1 MNNLTV
7 KGSQKFMGKE
17 IPVVAGGFGENAKC
31 VSDKTVAEVH
41 GIEIKHVRELINRNI
56 KRFKLAV
63 DIIDLKAIV
72 LNDNNLE
79 SSRSER
85 PHFKSC
91 ALDAQHLLE
100 QLGYTQMQISK
111 SEHIYMLSE
120 RGYAKLIKIMDT
132 DLAWEIHD
140 KLMDEYFQMKE
151 EKKRSALTGEP
162 KRPALSSVNMMVKN
176 ITGTLQ
182 KAGVD
187 NLYIAAEVKRIYT
200 DAGYP
205 VNAPLITDKETMP
218 KLYDCTEMA
227 KELGIYSA
235 SGKPHSQAVGAIIK
249 NLDVPDSEI
258 VKTAFSRNGHEDVTV
273 QYKPSVLE
281 NVKAWLEERDYP
293 SKISYINSK
302 GRLTTYTVLYREIS

>member
-1 MNNLTV
+1 MNELRV
-7 KGSQKFMGKE
+7 SGSQKFMGKE
-17 IPVVAGGFGENAKC
+17 IPVIAGGFGEKEKC
-31 VSDKTVAEVH
+31 VSDKTVAEIHKMEVWN
-41 GIEIKHVRELINRNI
+41 IRARITDNI
-56 KRFKLAV
+56 KRFK
-63 DIIDLKAIV
+63 DGIDYIDMKQRLYQTKTSEKEHAYETST
-72 LNDNNLE
+72 LE
-79 SSRSER
+79 
-85 PHFKSC
+85 
-91 ALDAQHLLE
+91 LL
-100 QLGYTQMQISK
+100 QSLGYAKQSITQA
-111 SEHIYMLSE
+111 EHIYILSE

-140 KLMDEYFQMKE
+140 KLMDEYFRMKE
-151 EKKRSALTGEP
+151 EKKRSALAGEP

-187 NLYIAAEVKRIYT
+187 DLYIAAEVKRIYT

-227 KELGIYSA
+227 KELGIYST
-235 SGKPHSQAVGAIIK
+235 SGNPHSQAVGAIIK

-281 NVKAWLEERDYP
+281 DVKVWLEGHDYP
-293 SKISYINSK
+293 TKISYTSSK
-302 GRLTTYTVLYREIS
+302 GRLTTYTVSYQGIK

>member
-1 MNNLTV
+1 MNELKVT
-7 KGSQKFMGKE
+7 GSQKFMGKE
-17 IPVVAGGFGENAKC
+17 IPVVAGGFGKKEKC
-31 VSDKTVAEVH
+31 VSDKTVAEIH
-41 GIEIKHVRELINRNI
+41 GMNVFDVRRRITDNI
-56 KRFKLAV
+56 KRFKENI
-63 DIIDLKAIV
+63 DYIDLIKRMREMQTLKECAYEAST
-72 LNDNNLE
+72 LE
-79 SSRSER
+79 
-85 PHFKSC
+85 
-91 ALDAQHLLE
+91 LL
-100 QLGYTQMQISK
+100 QSLGYAKQSISQA
-111 SEHIYMLSE
+111 EHIYILSE

-151 EKKRSALTGEP
+151 EKKRGTLAGEP

-187 NLYIAAEVKRIYT
+187 DLYIAAEVKRIYT

-227 KELGIYSA
+227 KELGIYSTG
-235 SGKPHSQAVGAIIK
+235 GKPHSQAVGAIIK

-281 NVKAWLEERDYP
+281 SVKVWMEERDYP
-293 SKISYINSK
+293 TKISYVNSK
-302 GRLTTYTVLYREIS
+302 GRLTTCTVSYQEVS

>member
-1 MNNLTV
+1 MNKLRV
-7 KGSQKFMGKE
+7 SGSQKFMGRE
-17 IPVVAGGFGENAKC
+17 IPVVAGGFGEKSKC
-31 VSDKTVAEVH
+31 VSDKTVAEIH
-41 GIEIKHVRELINRNI
+41 GVPVTEIRKTIGRNES
-56 KRFKLAV
+56 RFKEGI
-63 DIIDLKAIV
+63 DFIDLKIV
-72 LNDNNLE
+72 GDEITN
-79 SSRSER
+79 
-85 PHFKSC
+85 K
-91 ALDAQHLLE
+91 
-100 QLGYTQMQISK
+100 LGYTQMQISK
-111 SEHIYMLSE
+111 AEHIFLFSE

-151 EKKRSALTGEP
+151 EKKRSTLAGEP

-187 NLYIAAEVKRIYT
+187 DLYIAAEVKRIYT

-205 VNAPLITDKETMP
+205 VNAPLVTDKETMP

-293 SKISYINSK
+293 SKISYMNSK
-302 GRLTTYTVLYREIS
+302 GKLTTCTVAYQKVS